1 MPDKKEPA
9 PVVAPAEAKP
19 APFAAKP
26 EPVAA
31 PKPAP
36 KAPEGPTDEELKQ
49 GEADV
54 ADAYAEAAPAPG
66 RGAQVILDGAAQT
79 AARGAAAPDMAGN
92 LAVKEALEGSGE
104 VADGTTPDGST
115 LTGKPA
121 PDVAT

>member
-1 MPDKKEPA
+1 MTDSKKEPA

-19 APFAAKP
+19 VA
-26 EPVAA
+26 AA
-31 PKPAP
+31 PKPEP
-36 KAPEGPTDEELKQ
+36 
-49 GEADV
+49 
-54 ADAYAEAAPAPG
+54 APAPAPVAEKPKPKPEPAVTPEPPAKVESATPG

-79 AARGAAAPDMAGN
+79 AARGGAAPDMAGN

-121 PDVAT
+121 PDVAV